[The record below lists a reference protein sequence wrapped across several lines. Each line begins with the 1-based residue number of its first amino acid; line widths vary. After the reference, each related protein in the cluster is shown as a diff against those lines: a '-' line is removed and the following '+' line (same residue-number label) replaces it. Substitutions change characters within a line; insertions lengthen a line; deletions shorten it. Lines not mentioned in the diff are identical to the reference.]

1 MKWFLPITAATC
13 AAAIVVMLAL
23 ALAET
28 SSPTRG
34 DDTLSG
40 APWVCIGEPSWFIAI
55 HKSYDCNPKIT
66 PDFNFAALYSGVLPR
81 ETILELA
88 ALAEAEADRGRGGRD
103 GRAQR
108 IASLPRP

>member
-1 MKWFLPITAATC
+1 MKWFVPVTAAAS
-13 AAAIVVMLAL
+13 AAALVVLLTLELAG
-23 ALAET
+23 T

-34 DDTLSG
+34 DDTLSR
-40 APWVCIGEPSWFIAI
+40 APRVCIGEPSWFIAI

-88 ALAEAEADRGRGGRD
+88 ALAEAEVDRGRGG
-103 GRAQR
+103 
-108 IASLPRP
+108 PRR